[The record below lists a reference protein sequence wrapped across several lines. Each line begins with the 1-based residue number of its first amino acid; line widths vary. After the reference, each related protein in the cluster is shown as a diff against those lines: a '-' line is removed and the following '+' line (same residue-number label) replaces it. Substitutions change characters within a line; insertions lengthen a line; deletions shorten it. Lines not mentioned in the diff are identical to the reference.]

1 MFWIAYKM
9 LVGNRA
15 KYYSI
20 IFGISFACMLMTQ
33 QMSIFAGLMR
43 NTSSQIRDIQ
53 GADIW
58 VMDPSVQF
66 VDDITPLSDNDLYR
80 VRSVPGVAW
89 TVKLYKG
96 MGRAQFHE
104 GNFKQFVLIGLDDQT
119 LVGAP
124 QRMIV
129 GSIADLRR
137 PNAVILDETGF
148 RYLFPGKPIEPGIE
162 FEMNDIRVVLVGVC
176 KSSPTFQT
184 FPIAY
189 TLYNKAITYSPQYRR
204 ELSFVLAQGEPGVP
218 PAEICRRIHDQTG
231 LMAMSSADFSHMTM
245 TYFMNRTGIPV
256 NFGITVLLGFIIG
269 AAIAGQTFYLFT
281 IDNLKQYGCLKAMGI
296 TNGSILLMVLFQ
308 GLVVGTLGYCM
319 GFGMAAISE
328 EFMRWRM
335 DLAGLPAAQFM
346 AWQIPLGSAAASCLI
361 VIGSSLLSLRRVW
374 TLEPASVFR

>member
-1 MFWIAYKM
+1 
-9 LVGNRA
+9 
-15 KYYSI
+15 
-20 IFGISFACMLMTQ
+20 
-33 QMSIFAGLMR
+33 
-43 NTSSQIRDIQ
+43 
-53 GADIW
+53 
-58 VMDPSVQF
+58 
-66 VDDITPLSDNDLYR
+66 
-80 VRSVPGVAW
+80 
-89 TVKLYKG
+89 

-124 QRMIV
+124 QRMIA

-137 PNAVILDETGF
+137 PNAVILDETGY

-361 VIGSSLLSLRRVW
+361 VIGASLLSLRRVW